1 MSCCRIR
8 WLVCV
13 LWRQGRNVGVMVFNL
28 VIWKVVA
35 EGSTEAARGRA
46 LVLGLDRL
54 ASFFLSWVIRNIDGS
69 VWSAVNL
76 FFLNSPRYSGLQPIW
91 ASSLFF
97 LTLWCFRW
105 KGRVDNDSRCF
116 LKCAQD
122 DFAEEKAKFVP
133 VMIGMWSRGQ
143 RCSGSPRI
151 FRGASWWSGLGICQD
166 SLQRM
171 PPFCSGIII
180 YRSVDSYQPWFCF
193 LPTSLLTSLFPPS
206 FIVGSCASDQSFPA
220 SMILII
226 YCRLCRVKT
235 CIPHLGSAFR
245 SVLCI
250 FDKIIF

>member
-116 LKCAQD
+116 LKCGSGWFCWGKSQICACNDWNVKQRAAVLWVSQD
-122 DFAEEKAKFVP
+122 
-133 VMIGMWSRGQ
+133 
-143 RCSGSPRI
+143 
-151 FRGASWWSGLGICQD
+151 
-166 SLQRM
+166 LQRGKLVVW
-171 PPFCSGIII
+171 PWYLSG
-180 YRSVDSYQPWFCF
+180 FF
-193 LPTSLLTSLFPPS
+193 AANASLLLWHHYLPKCGLISALILFPPH
-206 FIVGSCASDQSFPA
+206 QSADIPL
-220 SMILII
+220 SSILH
-226 YCRLCRVKT
+226 CRL
-235 CIPHLGSAFR
+235 
-245 SVLCI
+245 LCFWSI
-250 FDKIIF
+250 FPCFYDTDYIL